1 MTPRKAADRS
11 TTGPVLSTSALQGL
25 AHEDLV
31 SYLKLTLAVTS
42 SGSDPSLIS

>member
-1 MTPRKAADRS
+1 MPRKAPNLSGAA
-11 TTGPVLSTSALQGL
+11 PVLSTSGLQGL

-42 SGSDPSLIS
+42 PLSDPA